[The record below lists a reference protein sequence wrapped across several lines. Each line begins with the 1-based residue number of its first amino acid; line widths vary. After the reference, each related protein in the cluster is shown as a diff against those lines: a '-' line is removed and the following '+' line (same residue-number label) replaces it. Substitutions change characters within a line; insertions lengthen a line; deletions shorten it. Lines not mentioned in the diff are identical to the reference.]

1 MIAFLDT
8 SVLVKLYHNE
18 MNSEKIIE
26 QLKSVSQIYLSEIA
40 KIEFC
45 SAIWKKFRTKEIDIN
60 QTKKVISL
68 FLNDSDKFIW
78 INLNSKILQKAVNSL
93 SDFGDIGLRTLDSIQ
108 LASALTLSEF
118 DCLYCTEDKLLKTIF
133 KRLELKCL

>member
-45 SAIWKKFRTKEIDIN
+45 SAIWKKFRTKEIDIT

-78 INLNSKILQKAVNSL
+78 INLNSKILQNAVNSL

-108 LASALTLSEF
+108 LASALTLNEF

-133 KRLELKCL
+133 KRLELKCF